1 MVLILIHFLTS
12 YYVILTFFKQ
22 ILTLLGQA
30 MQLAYMVKDKLK
42 DIAEEANKER
52 ALKDVVKA
60 TTKEKVTATES
71 AEAQSQGVERDQAQ
85 AEQ

>member
-1 MVLILIHFLTS
+1 
-12 YYVILTFFKQ
+12 
-22 ILTLLGQA
+22 

-71 AEAQSQGVERDQAQ
+71 AEARSQGVERDQAQ